1 MIQATQLR
9 RGNTILL
16 NGELYQVMDFQHIT
30 PGNWRGMVQTKLRKL
45 NTGSIIDHRFR

>member
-16 NGELYQVMDFQHIT
+16 NGELYQVVDLSAHHADTIT
-30 PGNWRGMVQTKLRKL
+30 QPR
-45 NTGSIIDHRFR
+45 